1 MSTEQVA
8 LIPRCAECLDVW
20 LPDDEDRWHCYVVD
34 DGPDD
39 NWSSTAVSARSES
52 STTKHASRSTH
63 APPRGPSC
71 CDNR

>member
-20 LPDDEDRWHCYVVD
+20 QPDDKDRWNCYVVG

-39 NWSSTAVSARSES
+39 LLVF
-52 STTKHASRSTH
+52 H
-63 APPRGPSC
+63 
-71 CDNR
+71 